1 MPYLFPRTSVTPL
14 CADRCPWDWEGDPGI
29 CCHGASHYSCAF
41 FEYTFLIRACC
52 YSQVATQP
60 CPPVVSCLLSHKAD
74 VAVRMFC
81 GLTAL
86 FWADLRGDTAICAVL
101 GDELTLSP
109 LETSGLIAIRNSRQR
124 SKEADELLTFGVCSL
139 NAICLCIFFLLV
151 QASQPAELYAPPK
164 QKKIVSKLPFFANL
178 LSYAIFYVTS
188 CPFFPVIYG
197 FFIAAIR

>member
-1 MPYLFPRTSVTPL
+1 
-14 CADRCPWDWEGDPGI
+14 
-29 CCHGASHYSCAF
+29 
-41 FEYTFLIRACC
+41 
-52 YSQVATQP
+52 
-60 CPPVVSCLLSHKAD
+60 
-74 VAVRMFC
+74 MFC

-109 LETSGLIAIRNSRQR
+109 LETSGLIAIRNTRQR

-188 CPFFPVIYG
+188 CLFFPVIYG